1 MRNAKDVATAWRCFF
16 HFPALD
22 REHNLHEHQQSALSV
37 VIDLAPDITVGAG
50 GRVLVIEHCMHMI
63 WTKGIMCLL
72 PDSKWM
78 PSQERGSALNKI
90 R

>member
-1 MRNAKDVATAWRCFF
+1 M
-16 HFPALD
+16 
-22 REHNLHEHQQSALSV
+22 

-50 GRVLVIEHCMHMI
+50 GRVFVIEHCMHMI
-63 WTKGIMCLL
+63 WTKGKMCLL